1 MKIIKTPF
9 RIKKIS
15 GFAILCLLL
24 TTANGFSQT
33 KAEKID
39 QLMTKYHEY
48 NQFNGTLLVAENGA
62 TIYKK
67 GFGLANMEWDMPNQV
82 NTVFR
87 IGSITKQFTSML
99 IMQLVAQGK
108 LKLDVP
114 ISSYLPDYPKNTGAI
129 ITVHHLLTHTSGIP
143 NYTSFSNF
151 QKEIANH
158 SYTSDEFI
166 KLFMNRPLDFTP
178 GERLAYSNSG
188 YFLLGHIIEKITGKT
203 YGQCLKESILDS
215 LQMTHTAYD
224 KNDLIVKNRASGY
237 EKDFDR
243 FKKALFT
250 DMSVPFAAGGMYTTV
265 EDLQLWD
272 EALYTEKLL
281 PKKFKDSLFNTY
293 ATFRNIKYGYGWFIR
308 EIPNLKEQPLK
319 VVEHGGGIEGFNSLI
334 SRIPEDK
341 NLTLLLNNTGN
352 TVLEEI
358 STAIR
363 AILYDKPY
371 KLPQPSLATTILN
384 LIHKNDIETAFT
396 KLEALKKVDTYAIA
410 ESDINDAGY
419 QLLQDGKIKEAIAV
433 FKINTANFETSS
445 NVFDSLA
452 EASVAD
458 KNTEAA
464 IENYKKAV
472 QLNPSNVH
480 AKEEL
485 AKLQNNK
492 K

>member
-1 MKIIKTPF
+1 
-9 RIKKIS
+9 
-15 GFAILCLLL
+15 
-24 TTANGFSQT
+24 
-33 KAEKID
+33 
-39 QLMTKYHEY
+39 
-48 NQFNGTLLVAENGA
+48 
-62 TIYKK
+62 
-67 GFGLANMEWDMPNQV
+67 
-82 NTVFR
+82 
-87 IGSITKQFTSML
+87 
-99 IMQLVAQGK
+99 
-108 LKLDVP
+108 
-114 ISSYLPDYPKNTGAI
+114 

-158 SYTSDEFI
+158 SYTTDDFV
-166 KLFMNRPLDFTP
+166 KLFMNRPLDFNP

-203 YGQCLKESILDS
+203 YGQCLKESILDP

-224 KNDLIVKNRASGY
+224 QNDHIVKNRASGY
-237 EKDFDR
+237 EKDFDG

-250 DMSVPFAAGGMYTTV
+250 DMSVPFSAGGMYTTV

-272 EALYTEKLL
+272 QALYTDKLL

-341 NLTLLLNNTGN
+341 NLILLLNNTGN

-384 LIHKNDIETAFT
+384 LLHKNDVETAFT
-396 KLEALKKVDTYAIA
+396 KLEALKKADTYAIA
-410 ESDINDAGY
+410 ESDLNDAGY
-419 QLLQDGKIKEAIAV
+419 QLLQDSKIKEAIAV

-452 EASVAD
+452 EAYVAD

-485 AKLQNNK
+485 AKLQNIK